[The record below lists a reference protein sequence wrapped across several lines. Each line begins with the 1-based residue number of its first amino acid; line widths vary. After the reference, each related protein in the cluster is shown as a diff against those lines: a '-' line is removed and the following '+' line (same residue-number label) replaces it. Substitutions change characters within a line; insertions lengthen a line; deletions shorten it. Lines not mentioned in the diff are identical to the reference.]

1 MSYPYILTIDSLLIS
16 QVNDIAILT
25 LDDPVPYSTAIS
37 PVCLPPANAN
47 PDQYAGQDS
56 AAIGWGRLQEGI
68 FKLSVDPGAFM
79 YEILRNSGGTSSNV
93 LRETTLRITTYAE
106 CKVAY
111 PSLLTSMLCTYSP
124 GKDTC
129 QVSWTDVSFEFKT
142 ITMSH

>member
-25 LDDPVPYSTAIS
+25 LDDSVPYSTAIS

-79 YEILRNSGGTSSNV
+79 FEILRNSGGTSSNV

>member
-1 MSYPYILTIDSLLIS
+1 MDSFLIS

-37 PVCLPPANAN
+37 PICLPPANDN
-47 PDQYAGQDS
+47 PDQHAGRDS

-68 FKLSVDPGAFM
+68 FKLSVDPGVFIF
-79 YEILRNSGGTSSNV
+79 EILCNSGGSSSNV
-93 LRETTLRITTYAE
+93 LRETTLGITTYAE
-106 CKVAY
+106 CKTVY

-129 QVSWTDVSFEFKT
+129 QVS
-142 ITMSH
+142 